1 MIRVVDLHKTFGGQE
16 VLRGINVEFE
26 TGKITTIIGGSGS
39 GKTVLLKHLNA
50 LLLPDRGSVLVDG
63 RDITKLGQSAL
74 NEVRQ
79 KFGMLFQSA
88 ALLDS
93 MTIYDNVAFPLRE
106 KTKLK
111 EKDIEQKANDSLAQ
125 VGLAGMG
132 YKFPAEVSGGMK
144 KRAGL
149 ARALVTQPEIMLF
162 DEPTTGLDPLLGKS
176 IHELIRRMHEK
187 FRFTGVIVSHDIP
200 EVFKFSDRVAM
211 LANGVII
218 EAGKTRVEASIGV
231 DLKLAYKDLEKH
243 KPVKSLPKS
252 APAEVLHSVK
262 SPPIIF
268 VVGTVIWLGARV
280 SGNR

>member
-16 VLRGINVEFE
+16 VLKGVNLEFA
-26 TGKITTIIGGSGS
+26 TGKITTIIGGSGC

-74 NEVRQ
+74 NRVRQ
-79 KFGMLFQSA
+79 KFGVLFQGA

-106 KTKLK
+106 KTKLNGTEIDK
-111 EKDIEQKANDSLAQ
+111 KVNDSLAQ
-125 VGLAGMG
+125 VGLTGMG
-132 YKFPAEVSGGMK
+132 YKYPAEVSGGMK

-149 ARALVTQPEIMLF
+149 ARALVTEPEIMLF

-176 IHELIRRMHEK
+176 IHELIRRMHAAFK
-187 FRFTGVIVSHDIP
+187 FTGVIVSHDIP

-211 LANGVII
+211 LANGLI
-218 EAGKTRVEASIGV
+218 VESGTTEEFIAS
-231 DLKLAYKDLEKH
+231 KN
-243 KPVKSLPKS
+243 PVVRQFLQGETQGPIS
-252 APAEVLHSVK
+252 VL
-262 SPPIIF
+262 
-268 VVGTVIWLGARV
+268 
-280 SGNR
+280 